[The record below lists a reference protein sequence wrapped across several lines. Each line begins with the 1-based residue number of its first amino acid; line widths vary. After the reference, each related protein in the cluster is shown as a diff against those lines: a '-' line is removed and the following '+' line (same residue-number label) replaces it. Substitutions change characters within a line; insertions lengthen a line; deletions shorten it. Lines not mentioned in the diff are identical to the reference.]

1 MPEAPTLDEA
11 AAALAA
17 ANQADQGLDA
27 HGQPVAAEPAPPAAD
42 PPQDAPPAESADQE
56 PDLQALLEALPPEAR
71 EIVSRREKMMQA
83 DYTRKTQALA
93 EERKAVESDMEFL
106 ASIRSDPYAALEFH
120 TELTQALVDAG
131 LTPAQAAAQATAQID
146 EATPPPSYEDDPDA
160 ALRADLEELKT
171 WRQQQEAQ
179 GAERAQ
185 EAELQRVEGELTRQ
199 EMAIRQTNPS
209 YADEDI
215 DAIYEIAFAHG
226 GNLVAAQERYEG
238 LRNRFVTSYADKKA
252 GHETVGEPVAGGAS
266 AVPMKFETV
275 EEAHVAAQEKLR
287 NILAEA

>member
-1 MPEAPTLDEA
+1 MSEMTLNDA
-11 AAALAA
+11 AAALAK
-17 ANQADQGLDA
+17 ANQDEHGLDSTG
-27 HGQPVAAEPAPPAAD
+27 HPKPTEPAPTAAD
-42 PPQDAPPAESADQE
+42 PPQAEAPPAEPAETE

-93 EERKAVESDMEFL
+93 DERKSFESDIEFL
-106 ASIRSDPYAALEFH
+106 STIRSDPYAALEFH
-120 TELTQALVDAG
+120 TELTEALVNAG
-131 LTPAQAAAQATAQID
+131 LTPAQAAAEATAQID

-160 ALRADLEELKT
+160 AVKADLQELKM
-171 WRQQQEAQ
+171 WRQKQEAQ
-179 GAERAQ
+179 EAERAQ

-209 YADEDI
+209 YQDDDI

-238 LRNRFVTSYADKKA
+238 LRNRFVSSYAEKKV
-252 GHETVGEPVAGGAS
+252 GHESVGEPVGGA
-266 AVPMKFETV
+266 AAAIPTKFESID
-275 EEAHVAAQEKLR
+275 EAHAAAQEKLR
-287 NILAEA
+287 NIMAGS